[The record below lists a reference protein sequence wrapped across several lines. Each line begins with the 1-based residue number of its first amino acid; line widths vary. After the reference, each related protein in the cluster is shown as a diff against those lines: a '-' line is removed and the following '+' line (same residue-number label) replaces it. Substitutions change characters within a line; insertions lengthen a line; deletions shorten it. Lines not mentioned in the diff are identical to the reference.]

1 MNILVTFD
9 DNYVNAALDMLF
21 SLKLYNDNLT
31 DESIKK

>member
-21 SLKLYNDNLT
+21 LLKLYNDNLT